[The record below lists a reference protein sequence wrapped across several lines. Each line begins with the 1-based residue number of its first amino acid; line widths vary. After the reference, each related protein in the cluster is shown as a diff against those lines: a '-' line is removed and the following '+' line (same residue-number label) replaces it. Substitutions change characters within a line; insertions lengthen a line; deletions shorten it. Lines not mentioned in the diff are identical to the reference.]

1 MSMKTLF
8 YLSLICVVTLFSA
21 CGSNTQRP
29 QRSFF
34 PIPCMSKTGFYYVDE
49 NGEKMD
55 ALSGELAAIGWKPNL
70 NYSLG
75 SGFFK
80 DGLLNRIAQYAI
92 LLRTGNRHVE
102 QTTLLLYRSRVIF
115 RQGRGE

>member
-1 MSMKTLF
+1 
-8 YLSLICVVTLFSA
+8 
-21 CGSNTQRP
+21 
-29 QRSFF
+29 
-34 PIPCMSKTGFYYVDE
+34 MSKTGFYYVDE

-80 DGLLNRIAQYAI
+80 DGLLKVRDVYFFDRNGTLVLNVEEVFAKVFGEYAEYAKCSDFSEGIAYD
-92 LLRTGNRHVE
+92 L
-102 QTTLLLYRSRVIF
+102 F
-115 RQGRGE
+115 K